1 MYYSQQA
8 FLYFLNLGCFLFVSS
23 MRFALLSRQRST
35 TLSHMKNALYFFALF
50 LTSSLAAQN
59 PEPERLLD
67 FKAEANGDVFEF
79 TPIMPPLMQK
89 AGAPEAYWTYYWEF
103 GDGSFSREENP
114 SHIYALPGNYMA
126 SLDATAHYDDGKRAK
141 RKKKGLDSTKLPSGG
156 AYGTADVFDPKS
168 RQMIAMEANAPPK
181 ATEEITLVISYR
193 NLGMV
198 PTDGRLHLFFNE
210 KKFPTRHFEF
220 AEARTHFREYPDNS
234 TSEVLPL
241 DNSEALGFT
250 VLQIRSSGL
259 ANTNLSGDFPPSI
272 ILEEMLNAARG
283 TYRAENA
290 WRFNNLKPDETRNIF
305 VSLACTPNMLRDT
318 NAVIH
323 LEAIFAPF
331 DPVVPPEK
339 YVYEIEIVSSHD
351 PNAIAVSDNRVNYR
365 IVGSKKLDYKIQFQN
380 NGEGPAST
388 VEVKVDV
395 PKGLKMGD
403 MKPVDWY
410 PKCPICPKA
419 PDTRSCLDTASV
431 DGALVFT
438 FRNIYLPGSRQ
449 KDLDDRDS
457 SKGFVKYRIQAAHD
471 MPKLPFKSRAKIVFD
486 KNPPIYT
493 NYTKTGFKV
502 GKSPG
507 LKAGYGFEPN
517 FDKNASSPAEP
528 SDFVQNG
535 YFFLGA
541 SLSPYKSWR
550 VYPQVE
556 LLAGIRDRK
565 NLPAEEKHVLL
576 STQPNNGLALL
587 DSILVDTITRTNRGF
602 VSFEVP
608 VLLRKNFNRFF
619 GAGIGASA
627 RIILENGETKTE
639 SSRTQIDWSFMDGTT
654 GLVFNRKE
662 DKSAAETSVEPFRAT
677 RYRYSLFGDL
687 TFLSVRAGLNLGLR
701 GGVIFGGTGT
711 QAFAQ
716 VSVEMKL

>member
-1 MYYSQQA
+1 
-8 FLYFLNLGCFLFVSS
+8 
-23 MRFALLSRQRST
+23 
-35 TLSHMKNALYFFALF
+35 MKNILYCFVLF
-50 LTSSLAAQN
+50 LTSSLTAQS
-59 PEPERLLD
+59 PEPDRLLD
-67 FKAEANGDVFEF
+67 FKADAHGDLFEF

-89 AGAPEAYWTYYWEF
+89 AGAPEAYWTYFWEF
-103 GDGSFSREENP
+103 GDGSFSREGNP

-156 AYGTADVFDPKS
+156 SATADVFDPKS
-168 RQMIAMEANAPPK
+168 RQMLAMEANAQPK
-181 ATEEITLVISYR
+181 ATEEITLVVSYR

-198 PTDGRLHLFFNE
+198 QTDGRLHLFFNE

-220 AEARTHFREYPDNS
+220 VEARTHFREYPDNS
-234 TSEVLPL
+234 TSEVLPM
-241 DNSEALGFT
+241 DNSEVLGFT
-250 VLQIRSSGL
+250 ALPIRSSGL

-272 ILEEMLNAARG
+272 IIQEMLNTARG
-283 TYRAENA
+283 RYRAENA
-290 WRFNNLKPDETRNIF
+290 WRFNNLKPGETRNIF

-318 NAVIH
+318 NAFIH
-323 LEAIFAPF
+323 LEAVFAPF
-331 DPVVPPEK
+331 DPVVAPEK

-365 IVGSKKLDYKIQFQN
+365 ILGSKKLYYKIQFQN

-388 VEVKVDV
+388 VELKVDV
-395 PKGLKMGD
+395 PKGLKMED
-403 MKPVDWY
+403 MRPVSWY

-419 PDTRSCLDTASV
+419 PNTRSCLDTASV
-431 DGALVFT
+431 EGALIFT

-449 KDLDDRDS
+449 KDLNDRDS
-457 SKGFVKYRIQAAHD
+457 TKGFVKYRIQAARD

-517 FDKNASSPAEP
+517 FEKQAAGEEESSA
-528 SDFVQNG
+528 FVQNG

-565 NLPAEEKHVLL
+565 DLPTVEKHVLL
-576 STQPNNGLALL
+576 SSQPNTAIPQLDSMLL
-587 DSILVDTITRTNRGF
+587 DTISHASRGF
-602 VSFEVP
+602 LSFELP

-627 RIILENGETKTE
+627 QIIWENGETKTE
-639 SSRTQIDWSFMDGTT
+639 SSRTSIDWSFIDGPM
-654 GLVFNRKE
+654 GFIVDRKV
-662 DKSAAETSVEPFRAT
+662 DQGSVETSVEKHRAT

-687 TFLSVRAGLNLGLR
+687 SFLSVRAGLNLGLR
-701 GGVIFGGTGT
+701 GGVVFGGKSA

>member
-1 MYYSQQA
+1 MKYT
-8 FLYFLNLGCFLFVSS
+8 CLFVV
-23 MRFALLSRQRST
+23 
-35 TLSHMKNALYFFALF
+35 LF
-50 LTSSLAAQN
+50 LTNSLLAQS

-79 TPIMPPLMQK
+79 TPIMPPLIQK
-89 AGAPEAYWTYYWEF
+89 AGAPAAFWTYFWEF

-114 SHIYALPGNYMA
+114 GHIYALPGNYMA

-141 RKKKGLDSTKLPSGG
+141 RKKKGFESTKSSSGG
-156 AYGTADVFDPKS
+156 SATADVFDPKS
-168 RQMIAMEANAPPK
+168 RQMLAMEANSQPK

-198 PTDGRLHLFFNE
+198 QTDGRLHLFFNE
-210 KKFPTRHFEF
+210 KKFPARHFEF
-220 AEARTHFREYPDNS
+220 VEARTHFREYPDNS
-234 TSEVLPL
+234 TSEVLPM
-241 DNSEALGFT
+241 DNSELLGFT
-250 VLQIRSSGL
+250 ILPIRSSGL
-259 ANTNLSGDFPPSI
+259 ANTNLSGDFPPAVI
-272 ILEEMLNAARG
+272 IQEMLNAARG

-290 WRFNNLKPDETRNIF
+290 WRFNNLKPGETRNIF

-318 NAVIH
+318 NAFIH

-331 DPVVPPEK
+331 DPVVAPEK

-365 IVGSKKLDYKIQFQN
+365 ILGSKKLDYKIQFQN

-388 VEVKVDV
+388 VAVKVDV

-403 MKPVDWY
+403 MRPVEWY
-410 PKCPICPKA
+410 PKCPICPKL
-419 PDTRSCLDTASV
+419 PDTRSCLDTAIV

-449 KDLDDRDS
+449 KDLVDRDS
-457 SKGFVKYRIQAAHD
+457 SKGFVKYRIQAARD

-486 KNPPIYT
+486 KNPPIFT

-517 FDKNASSPAEP
+517 FEKNVAGEEESSA
-528 SDFVQNG
+528 FVQNG

-565 NLPAEEKHVLL
+565 DLPAVEKHLL
-576 STQPNNGLALL
+576 LTTMPNNGIPQL
-587 DSILVDTITRTNRGF
+587 DSILVDTITRSSRGF
-602 VSFEVP
+602 VSFELP
-608 VLLRKNFNRFF
+608 VLLRKNFNPFF
-619 GAGIGASA
+619 GAGIGGSA
-627 RIILENGETKTE
+627 RIMLENGETKTE
-639 SSRTQIDWSFMDGTT
+639 TSRTQIDWSFTDSPT
-654 GLVFNRKE
+654 GFVLDRKV
-662 DKSAAETSVEPFRAT
+662 DKEPVENSTEKFRAT
-677 RYRYSLFGDL
+677 RYRYSIFGDL
-687 TFLSVRAGLNLGLR
+687 TFGSVRAGPNVGVR
-701 GGVIFGGTGT
+701 GGVVFGGDRAQG
-711 QAFAQ
+711 FVQ